1 MNKRNRIL
9 KIVIT
14 LTITN
19 LLFSRN
25 LTNKK
30 IRIIEKKII
39 YVGLAKDIKNKNNT
53 IKQNKYLKEELDNLL
68 SSKKLKIRTAKRQ

>member
-30 IRIIEKKII
+30 IRVIEKKII